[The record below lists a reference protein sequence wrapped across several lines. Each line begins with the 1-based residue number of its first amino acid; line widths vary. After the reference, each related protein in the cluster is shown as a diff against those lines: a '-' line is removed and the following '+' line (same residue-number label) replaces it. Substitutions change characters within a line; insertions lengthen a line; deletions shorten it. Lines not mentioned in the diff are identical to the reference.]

1 MKKICAAILA
11 MLLVLG
17 VFTACSGAK
26 DEVNPEILGVKD
38 AAAVEQGKE
47 YDALAGVTATD
58 DKDGDLT
65 AKIVITST
73 PALEFVNGK
82 TTPTKQGTYELVY
95 SVKDKAGNEG
105 NTYTT
110 LTVTRS
116 ISEETSYKKY
126 QFGNTD
132 TSDVDDF
139 GMELIKSGTGDAT
152 LALTD
157 GVMRLDVKNSG
168 AAVGD
173 VKLMRQE
180 FKPVA
185 GTEYDVI
192 FTMKSSQNI
201 MFNMLANHN
210 TKDGDTAAWAPIG
223 SSAWNVAMGS
233 KYQEYK
239 LTFTVPEGENE
250 NVQLIFELGKHS
262 MNDVSNPDSYVV
274 DILYVKVVERV
285 GEEYPESVFKTD
297 FTAENPGMSMSNTAL
312 GSVAFANGKAVA
324 TITGYGEAGWTNKL
338 EQDTTVSLVKDKK
351 YRLTL
356 KMTAKNAQS
365 GEFCIEDK
373 VKEWEIRA
381 LYDNINLAAGE
392 EVVYTKDFIST
403 ADLEN
408 ACMKFYVGGASAGVT
423 SNEITVTEWEI
434 SELVGDKSED
444 KALYRFIPY
453 SKASEW
459 DCFNGR
465 ESDIGSGMGTM
476 YEKDGSMFYRVD
488 ELSALDYGNKI
499 FVNKITLEK
508 DALYKIRFTIK
519 ANKAGK
525 TWFILNQ
532 LDTSKF
538 EPTVSEV
545 CNLTTEAQ
553 TFEFTTDREFPLALD
568 FELVWSF
575 GQGYNTEGDYLIE
588 ISNVEILKLT

>member
-1 MKKICAAILA
+1 MSTRGSEFLGEGNAQKYTKPSASQYRLAAKSILDYPNKFVGPERCGECHAVQYQKWKRSRHAQTVRFPGEHPEVDNDLKKKLYGSDASILPDGITLGGTVLAVPAAIFALGMDWTDALLGGLVGGGTFLA
-11 MLLVLG
+11 VLLVFKRLRG
-17 VFTACSGAK
+17 V
-26 DEVNPEILGVKD
+26 
-38 AAAVEQGKE
+38 
-47 YDALAGVTATD
+47 
-58 DKDGDLT
+58 DGMG
-65 AKIVITST
+65 
-73 PALEFVNGK
+73 F
-82 TTPTKQGTYELVY
+82 
-95 SVKDKAGNEG
+95 
-105 NTYTT
+105 
-110 LTVTRS
+110 
-116 ISEETSYKKY
+116 
-126 QFGNTD
+126 
-132 TSDVDDF
+132 
-139 GMELIKSGTGDAT
+139 
-152 LALTD
+152 
-157 GVMRLDVKNSG
+157 
-168 AAVGD
+168 GD

-338 EQDTTVSLVKDKK
+338 EQDTTVNIVKGKK

-373 VKEWEIRA
+373 VTEYQARA

-392 EVVYTKDFIST
+392 EFVYTKDFF
-403 ADLEN
+403 AEKDVEN
-408 ACMKFYVGGASAGVT
+408 TSMKFYVGGASAGVT

-545 CNLTTEAQ
+545 CNLTTEEQ

>member
-1 MKKICAAILA
+1 
-11 MLLVLG
+11 
-17 VFTACSGAK
+17 
-26 DEVNPEILGVKD
+26 
-38 AAAVEQGKE
+38 
-47 YDALAGVTATD
+47 
-58 DKDGDLT
+58 
-65 AKIVITST
+65 
-73 PALEFVNGK
+73 
-82 TTPTKQGTYELVY
+82 
-95 SVKDKAGNEG
+95 
-105 NTYTT
+105 
-110 LTVTRS
+110 
-116 ISEETSYKKY
+116 
-126 QFGNTD
+126 
-132 TSDVDDF
+132 
-139 GMELIKSGTGDAT
+139 MELIKSGTGDAT

-285 GEEYPESVFKTD
+285 GEEISRKRVQNGFYRGK
-297 FTAENPGMSMSNTAL
+297 PGYVDEQYGARQR
-312 GSVAFANGKAVA
+312 GFANGKAVA

-338 EQDTTVSLVKDKK
+338 EQDTTVNIVKGKK

-373 VKEWEIRA
+373 VTEYQARA

-392 EVVYTKDFIST
+392 EFVYTKDFF
-403 ADLEN
+403 AEKDVEN
-408 ACMKFYVGGASAGVT
+408 TSMKFYVGGASAGVT
-423 SNEITVTEWEI
+423 
-434 SELVGDKSED
+434 
-444 KALYRFIPY
+444 
-453 SKASEW
+453 
-459 DCFNGR
+459 
-465 ESDIGSGMGTM
+465 
-476 YEKDGSMFYRVD
+476 
-488 ELSALDYGNKI
+488 
-499 FVNKITLEK
+499 
-508 DALYKIRFTIK
+508 
-519 ANKAGK
+519 
-525 TWFILNQ
+525 
-532 LDTSKF
+532 
-538 EPTVSEV
+538 
-545 CNLTTEAQ
+545 
-553 TFEFTTDREFPLALD
+553 
-568 FELVWSF
+568 
-575 GQGYNTEGDYLIE
+575 
-588 ISNVEILKLT
+588 NVEILKLT